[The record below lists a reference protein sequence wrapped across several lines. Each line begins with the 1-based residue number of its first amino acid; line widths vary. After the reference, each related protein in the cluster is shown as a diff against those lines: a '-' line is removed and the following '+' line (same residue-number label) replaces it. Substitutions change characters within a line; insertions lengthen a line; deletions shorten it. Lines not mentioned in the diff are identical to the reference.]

1 MIGGKGDTM
10 HFYKD
15 ISGID
20 VYLNIKGYSP
30 STKDDWDC
38 NWCKCDFMFK
48 SGEWLNYHKEDDEVF
63 LSSEV
68 ENLKEYLTKLLNGEL
83 SEVYEFECMEPDF
96 IFTLYPETDK
106 RNDPKYVYIQ
116 PGFEI
121 EDIHMEWKVYF
132 WSDGLTDNFLTVTLN
147 RSDIIELRDYLS
159 SIISKN

>member
-1 MIGGKGDTM
+1 M

-20 VYLNIKGYSP
+20 VYLKIKGYST

-38 NWCKCDFMFK
+38 KWCKCDFMFK
-48 SGEWLNYHKEDDEVF
+48 SGKWLNYHKEDDEVL

-68 ENLKEYLTKLLNGEL
+68 EDLKEYLTKLLNGEL

-96 IFTLYPETDK
+96 IFTLYPEKDL
-106 RNDPKYVYIQ
+106 RDDQKYVYVQ

-121 EDIHMEWKVYF
+121 EDIHMEWKIYF
-132 WSDGLTDNFLTVTLN
+132 WSDGLTDNFLTVTLD
-147 RSDIIELRDYLS
+147 RSDIVEFRDYLT

>member
-1 MIGGKGDTM
+1 MGGKGDTM

-20 VYLNIKGYSP
+20 VYLKIKGYSP

-48 SGEWLNYHKEDDEVF
+48 SGEWLNYHKEDNEVF

-68 ENLKEYLTKLLNGEL
+68 ENLEACLTKLINGEL
-83 SEVYEFECMEPDF
+83 SEVYEFKCMEPDF
-96 IFTLYPETDK
+96 VFILYPETDK
-106 RNDPKYVYIQ
+106 RNEPKYVYIQ

-121 EDIHMEWKVYF
+121 EDLHMEWKIYF
-132 WSDGLTDNFLTVTLN
+132 WSDGLTDNFLTITLDK
-147 RSDIIELRDYLS
+147 SDIIELRDYLL
-159 SIISKN
+159 SII

>member
-1 MIGGKGDTM
+1 M

-83 SEVYEFECMEPDF
+83 SEVYKFDCMEPDF

-121 EDIHMEWKVYF
+121 EDIHMEWKIYF

-147 RSDIIELRDYLS
+147 RIDIIELRDYLS

>member
-1 MIGGKGDTM
+1 M

-48 SGEWLNYHKEDDEVF
+48 SGEWLNYHKEDDEVL

-83 SEVYEFECMEPDF
+83 FEVYEFECMEPDF
-96 IFTLYPETDK
+96 IFILYPETDK